1 MPQATGH
8 WEAQLRSGFCY
19 KGLSEVLFWGDMEP
33 SEPERRDQAFLEE
46 CSCSRDTFSN
56 FHLTENLT

>member
-33 SEPERRDQAFLEE
+33 SEPQRREQAFLECVHAAE
-46 CSCSRDTFSN
+46 TYSLIFI
-56 FHLTENLT
+56 